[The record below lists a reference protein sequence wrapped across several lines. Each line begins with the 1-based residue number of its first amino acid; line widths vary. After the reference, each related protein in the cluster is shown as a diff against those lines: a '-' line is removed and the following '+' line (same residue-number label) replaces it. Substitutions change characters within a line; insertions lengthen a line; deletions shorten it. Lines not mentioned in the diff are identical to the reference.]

1 MELKQLQS
9 FCAVVQYSSYTR
21 AAEKLYLSQPT
32 VSTHIRQLEEESGH
46 PAAAPAPRED
56 QVSFAAVA
64 EGEVIDRLRRAQ
76 VDSLTPLEAL
86 QLLYE
91 LKKKLT

>member
-1 MELKQLQS
+1 MAKLAGLPE
-9 FCAVVQYSSYTR
+9 AVVSR
-21 AAEKLYLSQPT
+21 ARKIL
-32 VSTHIRQLEEESGH
+32 RQLEEESGR

-64 EGEVIDRLRRAQ
+64 EGEVIDRLRRTQ

>member
-1 MELKQLQS
+1 MLFRS
-9 FCAVVQYSSYTR
+9 
-21 AAEKLYLSQPT
+21 
-32 VSTHIRQLEEESGH
+32 
-46 PAAAPAPRED
+46 PRED

>member
-1 MELKQLQS
+1 MYKRQEVAKLAGLPE
-9 FCAVVQYSSYTR
+9 AVVSR
-21 AAEKLYLSQPT
+21 ARKIL
-32 VSTHIRQLEEESGH
+32 RQLEEESGH

>member
-1 MELKQLQS
+1 MKRYTFLFFVFALAFS
-9 FCAVVQYSSYTR
+9 LLLLPVATGACA
-21 AAEKLYLSQPT
+21 A
-32 VSTHIRQLEEESGH
+32 SGH

>member
-1 MELKQLQS
+1 M
-9 FCAVVQYSSYTR
+9 
-21 AAEKLYLSQPT
+21 
-32 VSTHIRQLEEESGH
+32 
-46 PAAAPAPRED
+46 
-56 QVSFAAVA
+56 SFAAVA